1 MDYEAVKYVEGFVD
15 NIIFRNEDNGYTVF
29 NIIYKGEEV
38 TCVGVLSYINAGE
51 FITATGEFVKHAI
64 YYMQFSIKTYEFKT
78 PEDAKSVKRYLASGA
93 VKGIG
98 EKMAD
103 RIVSTFGDDTFRI
116 MEEEPERLAE
126 IKGISM
132 AKAMDIAAQLNDKQ
146 DMRKAM
152 MFLQKYGINM
162 NLSNKIFKQYG
173 NRIYTIIEQNPYK
186 LADDIDGVG
195 FKTADEIAVKVGIK
209 VDSEFRIK
217 SGIFYVLNQAAM
229 QGHIYLPYEELITYV
244 KNLLLIDV
252 SDYDKYIM
260 DLAVDKKIVVKT
272 DENGV
277 QNIYA
282 SIYYYM
288 ENNVA
293 GMLKELDVTYQED
306 DAYINERIAMIE
318 QKTGIELDI
327 IQKEAVKKAVKNG
340 LIVITGGPGT
350 GKTTTINTII
360 KFFEM
365 EGYDIRLAAP
375 TGRAAKRMTEASGYE
390 AQTIHRM
397 LEIVGGPVEQDG
409 KKDKTTSVGM
419 HFDRNEDNPLEADV
433 IIVDEMSMVDINI
446 MNSLLKAIAVGTRL
460 ILVGD
465 VDQLPSVG
473 AGNVLKDIIAS
484 GCFEV
489 VKLEK
494 IFRQAAE
501 SEIITNAHKINRG
514 ERVVLNKYSKDFL
527 FVKRQGADAII
538 NAICTLVS
546 SKLPGYVGADVSEI
560 QILTPS
566 RKSAVGVER
575 LNRIMQDYLNP
586 RDVTKQEKAFGE
598 NVFREGD
605 KVMQIK
611 NDYQLEWEKRSR
623 YGIATDRGTGV
634 FNGDTGIISEIN
646 LFAETLTVKFEDERY
661 VQYEFSQIDELE
673 LAYAITV
680 HKSQGSEYPAVVI
693 PMFQGPRM
701 LMNRNIL
708 YTAVTRA
715 RKCVCMV
722 GEEDIFHQM
731 AANVNEQKRYS
742 SLDKRIKEVMGN

>member
-375 TGRAAKRMTEASGYE
+375 TVRAAKRMTEASGYE

>member
-78 PEDAKSVKRYLASGA
+78 QEDAKSVKRYLASGA

-586 RDVTKQEKAFGE
+586 KDVTKQEKAFGE

>member
-1 MDYEAVKYVEGFVD
+1 MYMLLD
-15 NIIFRNEDNGYTVF
+15 RPGYTF
-29 NIIYKGEEV
+29 
-38 TCVGVLSYINAGE
+38 
-51 FITATGEFVKHAI
+51 
-64 YYMQFSIKTYEFKT
+64 
-78 PEDAKSVKRYLASGA
+78 
-93 VKGIG
+93 
-98 EKMAD
+98 
-103 RIVSTFGDDTFRI
+103 
-116 MEEEPERLAE
+116 
-126 IKGISM
+126 IKGDIKDLDTCM
-132 AKAMDIAAQLNDKQ
+132 KAC
-146 DMRKAM
+146 
-152 MFLQKYGINM
+152 
-162 NLSNKIFKQYG
+162 
-173 NRIYTIIEQNPYK
+173 E
-186 LADDIDGVG
+186 GV
-195 FKTADEIAVKVGIK
+195 D
-209 VDSEFRIK
+209 
-217 SGIFYVLNQAAM
+217 YVLNQAAM

-473 AGNVLKDIIAS
+473 A
-484 GCFEV
+484 
-489 VKLEK
+489 
-494 IFRQAAE
+494 
-501 SEIITNAHKINRG
+501 
-514 ERVVLNKYSKDFL
+514 
-527 FVKRQGADAII
+527 
-538 NAICTLVS
+538 
-546 SKLPGYVGADVSEI
+546 
-560 QILTPS
+560 
-566 RKSAVGVER
+566 
-575 LNRIMQDYLNP
+575 
-586 RDVTKQEKAFGE
+586 
-598 NVFREGD
+598 
-605 KVMQIK
+605 
-611 NDYQLEWEKRSR
+611 
-623 YGIATDRGTGV
+623 
-634 FNGDTGIISEIN
+634 
-646 LFAETLTVKFEDERY
+646 
-661 VQYEFSQIDELE
+661 
-673 LAYAITV
+673 
-680 HKSQGSEYPAVVI
+680 
-693 PMFQGPRM
+693 
-701 LMNRNIL
+701 
-708 YTAVTRA
+708 
-715 RKCVCMV
+715 
-722 GEEDIFHQM
+722 
-731 AANVNEQKRYS
+731 
-742 SLDKRIKEVMGN
+742 

>member
-152 MFLQKYGINM
+152 MFLQKYDINM

>member
-327 IQKEAVKKAVKNG
+327 IQKEAVKRQLK
-340 LIVITGGPGT
+340 
-350 GKTTTINTII
+350 
-360 KFFEM
+360 
-365 EGYDIRLAAP
+365 
-375 TGRAAKRMTEASGYE
+375 
-390 AQTIHRM
+390 
-397 LEIVGGPVEQDG
+397 
-409 KKDKTTSVGM
+409 
-419 HFDRNEDNPLEADV
+419 
-433 IIVDEMSMVDINI
+433 MV
-446 MNSLLKAIAVGTRL
+446 L
-460 ILVGD
+460 
-465 VDQLPSVG
+465 
-473 AGNVLKDIIAS
+473 
-484 GCFEV
+484 
-489 VKLEK
+489 
-494 IFRQAAE
+494 
-501 SEIITNAHKINRG
+501 
-514 ERVVLNKYSKDFL
+514 
-527 FVKRQGADAII
+527 
-538 NAICTLVS
+538 
-546 SKLPGYVGADVSEI
+546 
-560 QILTPS
+560 
-566 RKSAVGVER
+566 
-575 LNRIMQDYLNP
+575 
-586 RDVTKQEKAFGE
+586 
-598 NVFREGD
+598 
-605 KVMQIK
+605 
-611 NDYQLEWEKRSR
+611 
-623 YGIATDRGTGV
+623 
-634 FNGDTGIISEIN
+634 
-646 LFAETLTVKFEDERY
+646 
-661 VQYEFSQIDELE
+661 
-673 LAYAITV
+673 
-680 HKSQGSEYPAVVI
+680 
-693 PMFQGPRM
+693 
-701 LMNRNIL
+701 
-708 YTAVTRA
+708 
-715 RKCVCMV
+715 
-722 GEEDIFHQM
+722 
-731 AANVNEQKRYS
+731 
-742 SLDKRIKEVMGN
+742 